1 MGFIN
6 NGNVLMNLDVLEN
19 LGLDQREISIYLAL
33 LKLGSASIRDI
44 ASQAN
49 INRGTT
55 YDTLKG
61 LADKGVVSYFPKGKR
76 RIFSAEPPE
85 KLLDL
90 AEDKRQAL
98 DATIEEMKHRLIPQ
112 LNHLKPDF
120 NAGNVR
126 FYEGD
131 SGIEFVLKDILNTVA
146 QQPEKTYCVFSSKL
160 IRQHLYRPFPNYTQ
174 QRIRKN
180 INVRVIAIG
189 DGGEDAQLSE
199 RKWIDAKGRMDASYI
214 AIYPPKVAMISLGSR
229 DYPVAVVLESP
240 EIAAAQQII
249 FETLWGTL

>member
-1 MGFIN
+1 
-6 NGNVLMNLDVLEN
+6 MNLDILKN
-19 LGLDQREISIYLAL
+19 LGLDQREISTYLVL

-44 ASQAN
+44 ATQTG

-55 YDTLKG
+55 YETLKG
-61 LADKGVVSYFPKGKR
+61 LAGKGIVSYFPKGKR

-85 KLLDL
+85 KLLQL
-90 AEDKRQAL
+90 AEEQRQTM
-98 DATIEEMKHRLIPQ
+98 DITIEEMKTRLVPE
-112 LNHLKPDF
+112 LNRLKPDF
-120 NAGNVR
+120 SAGNVR

-146 QQPEKTYCVFSSKL
+146 QQQEREYSVFSSKL

-174 QRIRKN
+174 QRIRKD
-180 INVRVIAIG
+180 IRVRVIAIG
-189 DGGEDAQLSE
+189 EGGEDAELSE
-199 RKWIDAKGRMDASYI
+199 RRWIDAKGRMDASYI

-229 DYPVAVVLESP
+229 NFPVAVVLDSP

-249 FETLWGTL
+249 FETLWNTL

>member
-1 MGFIN
+1 
-6 NGNVLMNLDVLEN
+6 MNLEVLEN
-19 LGLDQREISIYLAL
+19 LDLNQREISIYLAL
-33 LKLGSASIRDI
+33 LKLGCASIRDI
-44 ASQAN
+44 AAQTG

-55 YDTLKG
+55 YETLKT
-61 LADKGVVSYFPKGKR
+61 LAQKGVASYLPKGRR

-85 KLLDL
+85 KLLEL
-90 AEDKRQAL
+90 AEEKRQSL
-98 DATIEEMKHRLIPQ
+98 DATIDEMRAQLIPQ
-112 LNHLKPDF
+112 LNQLKPDF
-120 NAGNVR
+120 SASNVR

-146 QQPEKTYCVFSSKL
+146 LKKVREYSVFSSKL

-189 DGGEDAQLSE
+189 AGGEGAELSE

-214 AIYPPKVAMISLGSR
+214 AIYPPKVAMISLGSK

-249 FETLWGTL
+249 FETLWSTL

>member
-1 MGFIN
+1 MH
-6 NGNVLMNLDVLEN
+6 LESLET
-19 LGLDQREISIYLAL
+19 LGLSPREINIYLAL

-44 ASQAN
+44 AVQAG

-55 YDTLKG
+55 YETLKV
-61 LADKGVVSYFPKGKR
+61 LAGKGIVSYFPKGKR

-90 AEDKRQAL
+90 AEEKRLSLEAS
-98 DATIEEMKHRLIPQ
+98 IEEMKHRLIPQ

-120 NAGNVR
+120 SVGNVR

-131 SGIEFVLKDILNTVA
+131 SGIEFVLKDILNTVGR
-146 QQPEKTYCVFSSKL
+146 QPDKTYCVFSSKL

-174 QRIRKN
+174 QRIRKQ
-180 INVRVIAIG
+180 IKVRVIAIG
-189 DGGEDAQLSE
+189 EGGGDAELSE

-229 DYPVAVVLESP
+229 EYPVAVVLESP

-249 FETLWGTL
+249 FETLWNTL